1 MSALS
6 PIRIS
11 QPVDEPVVVTA
22 SAEPMRRI
30 FESQRATALRWRQS
44 TAEERIARIRKL
56 RDAVQAAADDIRRAA
71 AEDFRKP
78 EVEVNLTEL
87 FTVISEANMA
97 MRKLKRW
104 MNPTRAGFT
113 PLMAGTLG
121 RIEYQPR
128 GRCLIISPWNYPVN
142 LTFCPL
148 VLALAAGNTA
158 ILKPSEM
165 TPSLSAVM
173 QKIVDQT
180 FAPDEVALFQGNAD
194 VAKVLLDLPFDH
206 IFFTG
211 APALG
216 KVVMA
221 AASKHLTSVTLE
233 LGGKS
238 PTIVDAG
245 ADLRNAVQNICWSK
259 FMNNGQT
266 CIAPD
271 HIFVHESVAEAFIG
285 QAKARLAEVYGADE
299 ETRLRS
305 PDLARIV
312 NDRHTARVKRLLD
325 DARARGARI
334 VFGGEVRED
343 QRYIAPT
350 LLEQVPESAAVM
362 QEEIFGPLLP
372 IIRFR
377 ELDEVVERINAGE
390 KPLALYIWTRDRNR
404 AREILDR
411 TSSGGACVNNTVVHA
426 LHPLLPFGGVN
437 HSGIGSTHGEFGFRS
452 FSHARAVADTRIPLT
467 RLFYPPYTQRVKSLI
482 RLVMRWFA

>member
-1 MSALS
+1 MNAVS
-6 PIRIS
+6 PIRIAES
-11 QPVDEPVVVTA
+11 ATVPASEPI
-22 SAEPMRRI
+22 RRV
-30 FESQRATALRWRQS
+30 FESQHATALRWRQS

-71 AEDFRKP
+71 AADFRKP
-78 EVEVNLTEL
+78 EVEVDLTEL

-97 MRKLKRW
+97 MRKLRRW
-104 MNPTRAGFT
+104 MKPTRAGFT
-113 PLMAGTLG
+113 PLMAGTQG

-165 TPSLSAVM
+165 TPNLSAVM
-173 QKIVDQT
+173 QKIVDRT
-180 FAPDEVALFQGNAD
+180 FGPDEVALFQGDAD
-194 VAKVLLDLPFDH
+194 TAKALLDLPFDH

-221 AASKHLTSVTLE
+221 AASRHLTSVTLE

-238 PTIVDAG
+238 PTIVDAS
-245 ADLRNAVQNICWSK
+245 ADLKAAARNICWSK

-271 HIFVHESVAEAFIG
+271 HIFVHESVADAFVD
-285 QAKARLAEVYGADE
+285 QAKARLAEVFGGDE
-299 ETRLRS
+299 AARLNS

-312 NDRHTARVKRLLD
+312 NDRHTARIKRLLD
-325 DARARGARI
+325 DALDKGARV
-334 VFGGEVRED
+334 VFGGEVRQD
-343 QRYIAPT
+343 QRFIAPT
-350 LLEQVPESAAVM
+350 LLEQVPANAAVM

-377 ELDEVVERINAGE
+377 ELDEVVDRINAGE
-390 KPLALYIWTRDRNR
+390 KPLALYIWARDRKR
-404 AREILDR
+404 ARKILDR
-411 TSSGGACVNNTVVHA
+411 TSSGGACINNTVVHA

-452 FSHARAVADTRIPLT
+452 FSHARAVTDTRIALT
-467 RLFYPPYTQRVKSLI
+467 QLFYPPYTKRVKSMI

>member
-1 MSALS
+1 MSTVSAIHLADS
-6 PIRIS
+6 GAAQVTEPIR
-11 QPVDEPVVVTA
+11 QV
-22 SAEPMRRI
+22 
-30 FESQRATALRWRQS
+30 FESQHATALRWRQS
-44 TAEERIARIRKL
+44 TADERIARIRKL

-71 AEDFRKP
+71 AADFRKP
-78 EVEVNLTEL
+78 EVEVDLTEL

-104 MNPTRAGFT
+104 MKPTRAGFT
-113 PLMAGTLG
+113 PLMAGTQG

-142 LTFCPL
+142 LTFSPL

-165 TPSLSAVM
+165 TPKLSAVM
-173 QKIVDQT
+173 QKIIDQT
-180 FAPDEVALFQGNAD
+180 FASDEVALFQGDAE
-194 VAKVLLDLPFDH
+194 VAQTLLDLPFDH

-216 KVVMA
+216 KLVMA

-238 PTIVDAG
+238 PTIVDAS
-245 ADLRNAVQNICWSK
+245 ADLKAAAQNICWSK

-271 HIFVHESVAEAFIG
+271 HIFVHESVADAFVE
-285 QAKARLAEVYGADE
+285 QAKARLTEVFGADDGA
-299 ETRLRS
+299 RLRS

-312 NDRHTARVKRLLD
+312 NERHTARVKQLLD
-325 DARARGARI
+325 DARDKGAR
-334 VFGGEVRED
+334 VAFGGEVHED

-350 LLEQVPESAAVM
+350 LLEGVPADAAVM

-390 KPLALYIWTRDRNR
+390 KPLAMYIWTRDRTR
-404 AREILDR
+404 ARALLDR

-437 HSGIGSTHGEFGFRS
+437 NSGIGSTHGEFGFRS
-452 FSHARAVADTRIPLT
+452 FSHARAVADTRIALT
-467 RLFYPPYTQRVKSLI
+467 QLFYPPYTKRVKALI
-482 RLVMRWFA
+482 RQVLRWFA

>member
-1 MSALS
+1 MNAPI
-6 PIRIS
+6 PIRIAS
-11 QPVDEPVVVTA
+11 PAAASDPV
-22 SAEPMRRI
+22 RRV
-30 FESQRATALRWRQS
+30 FESQRATALAWRQS
-44 TAEERIARIRKL
+44 GAEERIARIRRL

-71 AEDFRKP
+71 AADFRKP
-78 EVEVNLTEL
+78 AVEVDLTEL
-87 FTVISEANMA
+87 FTVVSEANMA
-97 MRKLKRW
+97 IRRLRRW
-104 MNPTRAGFT
+104 MKPTRAGFT
-113 PLMAGTLG
+113 PLMAGTRG

-128 GRCLIISPWNYPVN
+128 GRCLIVSPWNYPVN

-165 TPSLSAVM
+165 TPNLSAAM
-173 QKIVDQT
+173 QKIIDQT
-180 FAPDEVALFQGNAD
+180 FAPEEVALFQGDAD
-194 VAKVLLDLPFDH
+194 VAKALLELPFDH

-221 AASKHLTSVTLE
+221 AASKNLTSVTLE

-238 PTIVDAG
+238 PTIVDAS
-245 ADLRNAVQNICWSK
+245 ADLKTAVQNICWSK

-271 HIFVHESVAEAFIG
+271 HVFVHESVAETFVG
-285 QAKARLAEVYGADE
+285 LAKARLAEVFGADDE
-299 ETRLRS
+299 ARFSS

-325 DARARGARI
+325 DARAKGAR
-334 VFGGEVRED
+334 VVAGGDVREK
-343 QRYIAPT
+343 QCYIAPT
-350 LLEQVPESAAVM
+350 LLEQVPDNAAIM

-377 ELDEVVERINAGE
+377 ELDEVVDRINAGE
-390 KPLALYIWTRDRNR
+390 KPLALYIWTKDR
-404 AREILDR
+404 ARARQILDR

-452 FSHARAVADTRIPLT
+452 FSHARAVADTRIGLT
-467 RLFYPPYTQRVKSLI
+467 QMFYPPYTPRVQSLI

>member
-1 MSALS
+1 MNLPLRIDS
-6 PIRIS
+6 P
-11 QPVDEPVVVTA
+11 VGA
-22 SAEPMRRI
+22 SEPMRRV
-30 FESQRATALRWRQS
+30 FESQRDTALRWRQS
-44 TAEERIARIRKL
+44 SAEERIARIRKL

-71 AEDFRKP
+71 AADFRKP

-97 MRKLKRW
+97 MRKLRRW
-104 MNPTRAGFT
+104 MKPTRAGFT
-113 PLMAGTLG
+113 PLMAGTQG

-165 TPSLSAVM
+165 TPNLSAVM
-173 QKIVDQT
+173 QKIIDQT
-180 FAPDEVALFQGNAD
+180 FAPDEVALFQGDAE
-194 VAKVLLDLPFDH
+194 VSKALLDLPFDH

-216 KVVMA
+216 KVVMTA
-221 AASKHLTSVTLE
+221 AAQNLTSVTLE

-238 PTIVDAG
+238 PTIIDAS
-245 ADLRNAVQNICWSK
+245 ADLKTAVQNICWSK

-271 HIFVHESVAEAFIG
+271 HLFVHESVADSFV
-285 QAKARLAEVYGADE
+285 KLTTARLAEVFGADDNA
-299 ETRLRS
+299 RFRS

-325 DARARGARI
+325 DACAKGARI
-334 VFGGEVRED
+334 VAGGEVRED
-343 QRYIAPT
+343 ERYIAPT
-350 LLEQVPESAAVM
+350 LLEQVPDTADIM
-362 QEEIFGPLLP
+362 KEEIFGPLLP

-377 ELDEVVERINAGE
+377 ELDEVVDRINGGE
-390 KPLALYIWTRDRNR
+390 KPLALYLWTRDRAR
-404 AREILDR
+404 ARQILDH

-452 FSHARAVADTRIPLT
+452 FSHARAVTDTHIGLT
-467 RLFYPPYTQRVKSLI
+467 QLFYPPYTPRVKSLI

>member
-1 MSALS
+1 MDAVS
-6 PIRIS
+6 PIR
-11 QPVDEPVVVTA
+11 V
-22 SAEPMRRI
+22 AEPGEAPAAGPIHRV
-30 FESQRATALRWRQS
+30 FESQRATALRWRES

-71 AEDFRKP
+71 ADDFRKP
-78 EVEVNLTEL
+78 QVEVDLTEL

-97 MRKLKRW
+97 MRKLRRW
-104 MNPTRAGFT
+104 MKPKRAGFT
-113 PLMAGTLG
+113 PLMAGTQG

-148 VLALAAGNTA
+148 VLALAAGNTV

-165 TPSLSAVM
+165 TPNLSAVM
-173 QKIVDQT
+173 QKIIDRT
-180 FAPDEVALFQGNAD
+180 FATDEVALFQGDAE
-194 VAKVLLDLPFDH
+194 VAETLLELPFDH

-221 AASKHLTSVTLE
+221 AASRHLTSVTLE

-238 PTIVDAG
+238 PTIVDAS
-245 ADLRNAVQNICWSK
+245 ADLKTAARNICWSK

-271 HIFVHESVAEAFIG
+271 HILVHESVADAFVEM
-285 QAKARLAEVYGADE
+285 AKARLSEVYGADDDA
-299 ETRLRS
+299 RQGS

-312 NDRHTARVKRLLD
+312 NERHTGRIKRLLD
-325 DARARGARI
+325 DARTKGAHV
-334 VFGGEVRED
+334 VFGGEMREE

-350 LLEQVPESAAVM
+350 LLEQVPSDAAVM

-390 KPLALYIWTRDRNR
+390 KPLALYIWARDRAR
-404 AREILDR
+404 AR
-411 TSSGGACVNNTVVHA
+411 A
-426 LHPLLPFGGVN
+426 
-437 HSGIGSTHGEFGFRS
+437 
-452 FSHARAVADTRIPLT
+452 
-467 RLFYPPYTQRVKSLI
+467 Q
-482 RLVMRWFA
+482 M

>member
-1 MSALS
+1 MNAVS
-6 PIRIS
+6 PIRIT
-11 QPVDEPVVVTA
+11 EP
-22 SAEPMRRI
+22 AEIPAAGPIQRV
-30 FESQRATALRWRQS
+30 FESQRATALRWRES

-56 RDAVQAAADDIRRAA
+56 RDAVQAAAGDIRRAA
-71 AEDFRKP
+71 AADFRKP
-78 EVEVNLTEL
+78 EVEVDLTEL

-104 MNPTRAGFT
+104 MKPTRAGFS
-113 PLMAGTLG
+113 PLMAGTQG

-165 TPSLSAVM
+165 TPNLSAVM
-173 QKIVDQT
+173 QQIVDRT
-180 FAPDEVALFQGNAD
+180 FAPDEVALFQGDAE
-194 VAKVLLDLPFDH
+194 VAKTLLELPFDH

-221 AASKHLTSVTLE
+221 AAAKHLTSVTLE

-238 PTIVDAG
+238 PTIVDAS
-245 ADLRNAVQNICWSK
+245 ADLKTAARNICWSK

-271 HIFVHESVAEAFIG
+271 HIFVHESVADAFVE
-285 QAKARLAEVYGADE
+285 QAKARLAEVFGADE
-299 ETRLRS
+299 EARLRS

-312 NDRHTARVKRLLD
+312 NERHTARVKRLLD
-325 DARARGARI
+325 DARAKGARV
-334 VFGGEVRED
+334 VFGGEVREE

-350 LLEQVPESAAVM
+350 LLEQVPANAAVM

-390 KPLALYIWTRDRNR
+390 KPLALYIWTRDRAR
-404 AREILDR
+404 ARQILDR

-437 HSGIGSTHGEFGFRS
+437 NSGIGSTHGEFGFRS
-452 FSHARAVADTRIPLT
+452 FSHARAVADTRIPLVQ
-467 RLFYPPYTQRVKSLI
+467 LFYPPYTGRVKSLI
-482 RLVMRWFA
+482 GLTMRWFA

>member
-1 MSALS
+1 MDAVS
-6 PIRIS
+6 PIR
-11 QPVDEPVVVTA
+11 V
-22 SAEPMRRI
+22 AEPGEAPAAGPIHRV
-30 FESQRATALRWRQS
+30 FESQRATALRWRES

-71 AEDFRKP
+71 ADDFRKP
-78 EVEVNLTEL
+78 QVEVDLTEL

-97 MRKLKRW
+97 MRKLRRW
-104 MNPTRAGFT
+104 MKPKRAGFT
-113 PLMAGTLG
+113 PLMAGTQG

-148 VLALAAGNTA
+148 VLALAAGNTV

-165 TPSLSAVM
+165 TPNLSAVM
-173 QKIVDQT
+173 QKIIDRT
-180 FAPDEVALFQGNAD
+180 FATDEVALFQGDAE
-194 VAKVLLDLPFDH
+194 VAETLLELPFDH

-221 AASKHLTSVTLE
+221 AASRHLTSVTLE

-238 PTIVDAG
+238 PTIVDAS
-245 ADLRNAVQNICWSK
+245 ADLKTAARNICWSK

-271 HIFVHESVAEAFIG
+271 HILVHESVADAFVEM
-285 QAKARLAEVYGADE
+285 AKARLSEVYGADDDA
-299 ETRLRS
+299 RQGS

-312 NDRHTARVKRLLD
+312 NERHTGRIKRLLD
-325 DARARGARI
+325 DARTKGAHV
-334 VFGGEVRED
+334 VFGGEMREE

-350 LLEQVPESAAVM
+350 LLEQVPSDAAVM

-390 KPLALYIWTRDRNR
+390 KPLALYIWARDRDR
-404 AREILDR
+404 ARAILDR

-452 FSHARAVADTRIPLT
+452 FSHARAIADTRIPLVQ
-467 RLFYPPYTQRVKSLI
+467 LFYPPYTSRVKSLI
-482 RLVMRWFA
+482 GLVMRWFA

>member
-1 MSALS
+1 MNTVS
-6 PIRIS
+6 PIRIAES
-11 QPVDEPVVVTA
+11 AATPA
-22 SAEPMRRI
+22 AEPIRQV
-30 FESQRATALRWRQS
+30 FESQHATALRWRQS
-44 TAEERIARIRKL
+44 TAEERIVRIRKL

-71 AEDFRKP
+71 AADFRKP
-78 EVEVNLTEL
+78 EVEVDLTEL

-97 MRKLKRW
+97 MRRLRRW
-104 MNPTRAGFT
+104 MKPTRAGFT
-113 PLMAGTLG
+113 PLMAGTQG

-142 LTFCPL
+142 LSFCPL

-165 TPSLSAVM
+165 TPNLSAVM
-173 QKIVDQT
+173 QKIVDRT
-180 FAPDEVALFQGNAD
+180 FGPDEVALFQGDAET
-194 VAKVLLDLPFDH
+194 AKALLDLPFDH

-221 AASKHLTSVTLE
+221 AASRHLTSVTLE

-238 PTIVDAG
+238 PTIVDAS
-245 ADLRNAVQNICWSK
+245 ADLKTAAQNICWSK

-271 HIFVHESVAEAFIG
+271 HIFVHESVADAFVD
-285 QAKARLAEVYGADE
+285 QAKARLAEVFGADDAA
-299 ETRLRS
+299 RLNS

-312 NDRHTARVKRLLD
+312 NDRHTTRVKRLLD
-325 DARARGARI
+325 DAVDKGAR
-334 VFGGEVRED
+334 VAFGGEVRED

-350 LLEQVPESAAVM
+350 LLEQVPADAAVM

-377 ELDEVVERINAGE
+377 ELDEVVEHINAGE
-390 KPLALYIWTRDRNR
+390 KPLALYIWSRDRKR
-404 AREILDR
+404 VREFLDR

-437 HSGIGSTHGEFGFRS
+437 NSGIGSTHGEFGFRS
-452 FSHARAVADTRIPLT
+452 FSHARAVADTRIALT
-467 RLFYPPYTQRVKSLI
+467 QMFYPPYTQRVKSLI